1 MENERIKN
9 VKLNNTSKS
18 KFINL
23 QKYLKLPSENKKTF
37 KWVLKGVKLSTNKI
51 VGLLCL
57 LA

>member
-1 MENERIKN
+1 MANERIKN

-37 KWVLKGVKLSTNKI
+37 KWVLKGVKHK
-51 VGLLCL
+51 
-57 LA
+57 